1 MNKNELISAVAE
13 KTGLTKKDTEAVI
26 SATFEA
32 ITEGLVAGEK
42 VNVVGFGIFDVK
54 TRAERT
60 GHNPRTGE
68 AISIPATRLP
78 QFKPGKTLKEAV
90 AK

>member
-32 ITEGLVAGEK
+32 ITEGL

>member
-42 VNVVGFGIFDVK
+42 VNVVGFGIFDVRPVPSAPD
-54 TRAERT
+54 TT
-60 GHNPRTGE
+60 
-68 AISIPATRLP
+68 PAPARP
-78 QFKPGKTLKEAV
+78 FPSPPPGCPSSSPARP
-90 AK
+90 